1 MIEQLGALGV
11 TEADVLA
18 YAWLTFAAAIGAGAG
33 WYFLRESPTLL
44 RLAASLS
51 VGALL
56 GVSTLAWRPSAVDA
70 ELDTPL
76 PERARASGYAS
87 SDACRACHPGEHA
100 SWHRSFHRTMTQVA
114 TPAAVRAPFAGQVL
128 SERGRHFQLARRG
141 DAFYVREVADPAP
154 RELDEAFFAGAR
166 RVVMTTGSHHMQ
178 AYWYESRDGQL
189 EQVQFVYLLRDAR
202 WLANSDS
209 FLEPPAAD
217 DAPLTRYTWSSSC
230 VTCHSTG
237 GPWDARQ
244 GHADATPEARV
255 TELGIACEAC
265 HGPGE
270 AHVEVNRSPARRYAQ
285 RGDEAGDPSIVNPAR
300 LDPARSAS
308 VCGRCHSVHPDGQG
322 ERVHEFRPG
331 ARLDEYLSFD
341 AMFRVVDEAR
351 GVADL
356 DWLPPDERDTVGSF
370 WTDGSV
376 RVAGREHSGM
386 IRSGCHLDGGM
397 DCTSCHSMHDADPDR
412 QVSGERDADAMCT
425 GCHAEHGAA
434 LEAHTHHAAASAGS
448 RCVSCHMP
456 YSSYALLMATRS
468 HRMDGPTASGRGGRS
483 RPNACNLCHLDRSI
497 GWSAVH
503 LARWYGQPMPSVAAR
518 TDELPAGVEW
528 MMRGDATQR
537 GIAAWH
543 VGWAPAR
550 EASDVS
556 GALRAALEALLSD
569 PYAAVRQVAATS
581 LAAIDPGVTID
592 LDAVTADPIP
602 LAPLDATLAALR
614 RERDDTAVAIPE

>member
-33 WYFLRESPTLL
+33 WYFLRESPALL

-114 TPAAVRAPFAGQVL
+114 TAAAVRAPFVGQVL

-141 DAFYVREVADPAP
+141 EAFYVREVADPAP

-189 EQVQFVYLLRDAR
+189 EQLQFVYLLRDQR

-237 GPWDARQ
+237 GPWDARA
-244 GHADATPEARV
+244 GHADATPEDQLVRAEERGRV
-255 TELGIACEAC
+255 RAALAVLEPRERALVEGYYLEGRLLDEIGAELGITK
-265 HGPGE
+265 
-270 AHVEVNRSPARRYAQ
+270 SW
-285 RGDEAGDPSIVNPAR
+285 
-300 LDPARSAS
+300 AS
-308 VCGRCHSVHPDGQG
+308 RICSRALGK
-322 ERVHEFRPG
+322 
-331 ARLDEYLSFD
+331 L
-341 AMFRVVDEAR
+341 R
-351 GVADL
+351 GV
-356 DWLPPDERDTVGSF
+356 
-370 WTDGSV
+370 
-376 RVAGREHSGM
+376 
-386 IRSGCHLDGGM
+386 LDG
-397 DCTSCHSMHDADPDR
+397 A
-412 QVSGERDADAMCT
+412 
-425 GCHAEHGAA
+425 
-434 LEAHTHHAAASAGS
+434 
-448 RCVSCHMP
+448 
-456 YSSYALLMATRS
+456 
-468 HRMDGPTASGRGGRS
+468 
-483 RPNACNLCHLDRSI
+483 
-497 GWSAVH
+497 
-503 LARWYGQPMPSVAAR
+503 
-518 TDELPAGVEW
+518 
-528 MMRGDATQR
+528 
-537 GIAAWH
+537 
-543 VGWAPAR
+543 
-550 EASDVS
+550 
-556 GALRAALEALLSD
+556 
-569 PYAAVRQVAATS
+569 
-581 LAAIDPGVTID
+581 
-592 LDAVTADPIP
+592 
-602 LAPLDATLAALR
+602 
-614 RERDDTAVAIPE
+614 